1 MRRPYLIAGNWKMNH
16 GPAETEAFFAAF
28 EAPRH
33 PEVEVLLC
41 VPYVSLPAALVRG
54 GYARI
59 GAQNLHFENDG
70 AFTGEISG
78 SMLTKMGVDSVIIGH
93 SERRQYFGETDAH
106 VLKKTRKALES
117 GMTPI
122 VCVGEVLA
130 ERRAGTH
137 VDVVKRQIDAVFT
150 QLDAAQASA
159 TVIAYEPV
167 WAIGTGET
175 ATPEQAQEM
184 HAAIRSWLASD
195 TRILYGGSM
204 NAANAEALLS
214 QPDVDGGL
222 IGGAS
227 LKPDLFMSIVQTAIQ
242 LR

>member
-33 PEVEVLLC
+33 PEVDVLLC
-41 VPYVSLPAALVRG
+41 VPFVSLPAALVRA
-54 GYARI
+54 GYAKI

-70 AFTGEISG
+70 AYTGEISG
-78 SMLTKMGVDSVIIGH
+78 SMLKKMGVDSVIIGH
-93 SERRQYFGETDAH
+93 SERRQYFGETDAI
-106 VLKKTRKALES
+106 VLKKTLKALEA
-117 GMTPI
+117 GLTPI
-122 VCVGEVLA
+122 VCVGEVLD

-137 VDVVKRQIDAVFT
+137 FDVVKRQIDAVFP
-150 QLDAAQASA
+150 QLDAAQAA
-159 TVIAYEPV
+159 AAVIAYEPV

-175 ATPEQAQEM
+175 ATPGQAQEM
-184 HAAIRSWLASD
+184 HARIRSWLASD

-227 LKPDLFMSIVQTAIQ
+227 LKPDAFLSIVKTAIQ

>member
-16 GPAETEAFFAAF
+16 GPAETEAFFASF
-28 EAPRH
+28 DAPRH

-41 VPYVSLPAALVRG
+41 VPYVSLPAALVRA
-54 GYARI
+54 GYAKI

-70 AFTGEISG
+70 AYTGEVSG
-78 SMLTKMGVDSVIIGH
+78 SMLRKMGVDSVIIGH
-93 SERRQYFGETDAH
+93 SERRQYFGETDAL
-106 VLKKTRKALES
+106 VLKKTLKALEA
-117 GMTPI
+117 GLTPI

-130 ERRAGTH
+130 ERRAGTQ
-137 VDVVKRQIDAVFT
+137 VEVVKRQIDAVFPH
-150 QLDAAQASA
+150 LDTAQASA
-159 TVIAYEPV
+159 AVIAYEPV

-184 HAAIRSWLASD
+184 HAHIRSWLASD

-204 NAANAEALLS
+204 NAANAASLLM